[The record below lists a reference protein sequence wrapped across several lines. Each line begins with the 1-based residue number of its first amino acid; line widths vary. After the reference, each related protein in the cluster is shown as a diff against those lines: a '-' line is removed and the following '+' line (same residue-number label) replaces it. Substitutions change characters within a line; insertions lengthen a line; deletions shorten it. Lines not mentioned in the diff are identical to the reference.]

1 MGNHLWQSTLC
12 LVIAGLLTL
21 ILRKNH
27 ARARYG
33 LWLAASVKFLFPF
46 SLLIAIG
53 SHLARPRVLSQ
64 TGPGF
69 FFAMEEVGRP
79 FTPPVAHVISPVP
92 HSTTLSN
99 LAHLLPAVLVALWL
113 CGFVVVLFVWYVR
126 WRRVSAALRDAAPLR
141 EGREVEAL
149 RRAERLGGIRKPLE
163 LLLSPVTLEPG
174 IFGIVKPVLVWP
186 KGISEHLGDAHLDAI
201 LAHEVWH
208 VRRRD
213 NLAAAIH
220 MVVEAIF
227 WFHPLVW
234 WVGVRLLVERERA
247 CDEEVLESGGER
259 QVYAESI
266 LKTCEFCVESPL
278 ACVSG
283 VTGADLKKRI
293 IRVMTEGMANKLSFG
308 RKLLLA
314 AIGIAAIAGPVVF
327 GLVNAP
333 QIRAQSTPT
342 IGATLGQT
350 APSKLT
356 FEVAT
361 VKPSPPLDMA
371 KLAAEIQAG
380 KMPRIGPYVNASQ
393 AEYNHMSIKEL
404 IANAYKVKG
413 YQITGP
419 EWLAADHF
427 DILAKMPQ
435 GASKDD
441 APRMLQALL
450 EERFKLAAHRDTQEH
465 PVLALV
471 VGKDGPKLKESTA
484 TAEPIDENA
493 PLKPGERQM
502 DGPSGPIRMTINAD
516 GAITMNMGA
525 KGTMTVRVDRQAQ
538 TMHLESSMITMAG
551 FADMLTMHTHI
562 AGGGGRQ
569 VVDMTGLKGKYQ
581 VALDISLAEVMAMA
595 QAAHREEGISSP
607 MPPASGGGE
616 NNSPASAA
624 SEPSGGSSVFA
635 SVQKLGLRLEK
646 RNAKVEQLVIDH
658 VEKTPTEN

>member
-1 MGNHLWQSTLC
+1 MAIAPALGNHLWQSTLC
-12 LVIAGLLTL
+12 IVIAGLLTL
-21 ILRKNH
+21 VLRKNH

-33 LWLAASVKFLFPF
+33 LWLASSVKFLVPF

-53 SHLARPRVLSQ
+53 SHLAKPRALPQ
-64 TGPGF
+64 TEPGF
-69 FFAMEEVGRP
+69 FLAMQEVSQP
-79 FTPPVAHVISPVP
+79 FTQPATPGISPVAHSATFPNLDQLVP
-92 HSTTLSN
+92 AI
-99 LAHLLPAVLVALWL
+99 LAAMWF
-113 CGFVVVLFVWYVR
+113 CGFVAVLFVWFAR
-126 WRRVSAALRDAAPLR
+126 WQRISAALREAVPLR

-186 KGISEHLGDAHLDAI
+186 KGLSERLDDALLEAI

-213 NLAAAIH
+213 NLTAAIH
-220 MVVEAIF
+220 MAVEAFF

-234 WVGVRLLVERERA
+234 WLGSRLMEERERA

-266 LKTCEFCVESPL
+266 LRTCEFCVESPL

-293 IRVMTEGMANKLSFG
+293 VRIMTERMANKLSFG
-308 RKLLLA
+308 RKLVLA
-314 AIGIAAIAGPVVF
+314 AFGIGVIAGPVVF
-327 GLVNAP
+327 GFVNVP
-333 QIRAQSTPT
+333 QMRAQSTQT
-342 IGATLGQT
+342 TGAPL
-350 APSKLT
+350 PS

-361 VKPSPPLDMA
+361 VKPSPPPDVAKMA
-371 KLAAEIQAG
+371 EQIKAG
-380 KMPRIGPYVNASQ
+380 KMPRFGPHVNASQ
-393 AEYNHMSIKEL
+393 AQYTYMSLKEL
-404 IANAYKVKG
+404 IAAAYTVRE

-419 EWLAADHF
+419 AWLATDRF
-427 DILAKMPQ
+427 DIVAKLPH

-441 APRMLQALL
+441 APKMLQALL
-450 EERFKLAAHRDTQEH
+450 AERFKLAAHRDTQEH

-471 VGKDGPKLKESTA
+471 VGKDGPKLKESPG

-493 PLKPGERQM
+493 PLEPGETQM
-502 DGPSGPIRMTINAD
+502 ERPSGPIRMTTNAD
-516 GAITMNMGA
+516 GSITMNMGA
-525 KGTMTVRVDRQAQ
+525 KGKMTVRVDAQAQ
-538 TMHLESSMITMAG
+538 TMHLESSMVTMAG
-551 FADMLTMHTHI
+551 LADMLTMHTHI

-569 VVDMTGLKGKYQ
+569 VVDMTGLMGNYE

-595 QAAHREEGISSP
+595 QAAHREADISSP
-607 MPPASGGGE
+607 MPPAGGGGE

-624 SEPSGGSSVFA
+624 SEPFGGSSVFA
-635 SVQKLGLRLEK
+635 SVQKLGLKLEK
-646 RNAKVEQLVIDH
+646 RKAAVEQIVIDH
-658 VEKTPTEN
+658 VERPSEN